1 MNPTTDVDILTSTRI
16 DMTIQDKHTD
26 DQLSSFNNG
35 DSQRPSDLSSEK
47 ANMKLI
53 DESMNLLR
61 QGNWVLG
68 SSLTQQRTNSLR
80 NKGIA

>member
-61 QGNWVLG
+61 QGN
-68 SSLTQQRTNSLR
+68 
-80 NKGIA
+80 